1 MTITSFNPLIVT
13 KDAEATIAL
22 FEALGFERRHMKTG
36 INDKDITSV
45 RMRYENEDG
54 KVFHVDVTSAPVERD
69 ITTIRMN
76 VRDFDE
82 AYKLLEEKGFKN
94 AQGEKITH
102 TGSSVA
108 TMMVSPSGFAINV
121 GEHIREHD

>member
-45 RMRYENEDG
+45 RMRYTGEDG
-54 KVFHVDVTSAPVERD
+54 KVFHVDVASAPVERD

-76 VRDFDE
+76 IRDFDE

-102 TGSSVA
+102 TGSSIA
-108 TMMVSPSGFAINV
+108 TMMVAPSGFAINV